1 MCIRDSL
8 EIDDD
13 EVITG
18 VRIACG
24 GVAHKPWRAARA
36 EELLVGRAVSTS
48 AFAEAADA
56 ELADATPVEGA
67 ELRVPLLRRT
77 IIAVLRDLA
86 AEAAGRRAGVTG
98 EEGPR

>member
-1 MCIRDSL
+1 M
-8 EIDDD
+8 
-13 EVITG
+13 ITG

-67 ELRVPLLRRT
+67 ELKVPLLRRT